1 MFYNI
6 SMKKKHIWLIE
17 IVVWFIIITVG
28 LVVFFYNAVAKDNIK
43 NTFYIFVDDAGGLV
57 QGSPVRLMGINIGHI
72 RDVKIIDNKV
82 FVAFVVT
89 KDDFVLPKRM
99 DATIQFYGLA
109 GSTSLELAPQ
119 NSKGAENITI
129 KPMKTYRVQDYY
141 DGSTLASNVMIDT
154 YGSVKMSIDNANLV
168 NNKEILKQSGLL
180 HSLSEDAS
188 KINSSQ
194 SVIIYKL
201 TESTLKYS
209 IEKAKQ
215 QHEVNMLNESNV
227 EEDGVENN
235 E

>member
-1 MFYNI
+1 
-6 SMKKKHIWLIE
+6 MKKKHIWLIE

-28 LVVFFYNAVAKDNIK
+28 LFVFFYNAAAKDNVNSI
-43 NTFYIFVDDAGGLV
+43 FYIFVDDAGGLV

-82 FVAFVVT
+82 FVSFIVSK
-89 KDDFVLPKRM
+89 KDLVLPNRM

-109 GSTSLELAPQ
+109 GSTSLELEPK
-119 NSKGAENITI
+119 NSKGIENISIVPT
-129 KPMKTYRVQDYY
+129 KTYRIQDYY
-141 DGSTLASNVMIDT
+141 DGSKLSSNVMIDT

-180 HSLSEDAS
+180 HSLSDDAT
-188 KINSSQ
+188 KINSAQ

-209 IEKAKQ
+209 IEKAKKL
-215 QHEVNMLNESNV
+215 HDENMLKESLLEENGVDKNE
-227 EEDGVENN
+227 
-235 E
+235 